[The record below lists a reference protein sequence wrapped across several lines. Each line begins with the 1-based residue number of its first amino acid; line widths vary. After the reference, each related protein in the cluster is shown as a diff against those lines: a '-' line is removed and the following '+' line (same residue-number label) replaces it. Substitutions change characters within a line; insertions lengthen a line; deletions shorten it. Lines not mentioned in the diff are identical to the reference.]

1 MEEGKP
7 LTAIKAAWYQHLC
20 RNQKQLQAV
29 SDGYENERTPEFIGI
44 TNIHYGTNMKQE
56 VKPEGVLPFPRRKT
70 EDAGTL

>member
-20 RNQKQLQAV
+20 RNQKQLQAAT
-29 SDGYENERTPEFIGI
+29 GYENERTSEFTGI

-56 VKPEGVLPFPRRKT
+56 VKSEAVLPFPRRKT
-70 EDAGTL
+70 EHAGTL